1 MWIRLLNHWNLYRS
15 YMYTMQLTKQIHILQ
30 SNYLWCKSFPKYKYT
45 NSHLINP
52 KGSIKRFI
60 TLTYYI
66 H

>member
-30 SNYLWCKSFPKYKYT
+30 SNYLWSKSFPKYKIIYKF
-45 NSHLINP
+45 SLDKSRRKYP
-52 KGSIKRFI
+52 KVHN
-60 TLTYYI
+60 TYYI